1 MKKIL
6 ENDLIIVYDNMH
18 DYDFKY
24 AIKNKHDKKLNI
36 YLNGLD
42 DYLEIEGNNWVG
54 LFYGDYSN
62 DIIKSLKN
70 KDYDY
75 NFIYEVLK

>member
-6 ENDLIIVYDNMH
+6 ENDLIVVYDTMH

-24 AIKNKHDKKLNI
+24 AIENKHDKKLNI

-62 DIIKSLKN
+62 DIIESLKN

-75 NFIYEVLK
+75 NFIYEV